1 MIYDNLLHSTYVKRG
16 KKQRQKKVGGKKNEL
31 RRGM

>member
-1 MIYDNLLHSTYVKRG
+1 MIYDNLLHSTYVKKG
-16 KKQRQKKVGGKKNEL
+16 KKTKTEKIGGKKNEL